1 MCLFKRKNLYDI
13 TYEIMAGVRK
23 RTFIE
28 ATSIAKAVKKI
39 AKQEYLYTVNVIDW
53 EVIG

>member
-13 TYEIMAGVRK
+13 TYEVLGVRK

-28 ATSIAKAVKKI
+28 ATNIAKAVKKI
-39 AKQEYLYTVNVIDW
+39 NKQHHYTISVIDW
-53 EVIG
+53 EIVG

>member
-13 TYEIMAGVRK
+13 TYEVMTVRK

-28 ATSIAKAVKKI
+28 ATNIAKAVKKI
-39 AKQEYLYTVNVIDW
+39 ARQEHLFCTINVIDW
-53 EVIG
+53 EIIG

>member
-13 TYEIMAGVRK
+13 TYEVVGIRK

-28 ATSIAKAVKKI
+28 AANIARAVKKI
-39 AKQEYLYTVNVIDW
+39 NRQQRPYTINVIDW
-53 EVIG
+53 EIIG

>member
-13 TYEIMAGVRK
+13 TYEVVGIRK

-28 ATSIAKAVKKI
+28 AINIAKAVKKI
-39 AKQEYLYTVNVIDW
+39 AKQEHSAISVIDW
-53 EVIG
+53 EIVG

>member
-13 TYEIMAGVRK
+13 TYEVVGIRK
-23 RTFIE
+23 HTFIE

-39 AKQEYLYTVNVIDW
+39 GKRHSYPISVIDW
-53 EVIG
+53 EIIG